1 VNQLVKGVREI
12 LPSGP
17 STALDY
23 FILGLVKDAGLSGY
37 DLTKLFER
45 VVRFFWQ
52 AEQSQVYRALY
63 RLRDLRWVR
72 AVVVEQSNAPD
83 KNVYRITRAGSA
95 ALREWL
101 RIEIDEP
108 PARRIWL
115 GQFFFANELP
125 VSDVIEILNRRIRDL
140 QDCLSEFEPR
150 INGPDFESH
159 LLEQMKRLGR
169 LPTFGLTLQYAI
181 ETVRFELALL
191 KRMRKHLPELDR
203 RLAAARSA
211 PKKRGSRSQRAEH

>member
-1 VNQLVKGVREI
+1 VNRLVKGVGEI
-12 LPSGP
+12 SPSGP
-17 STALDY
+17 SKALDY

-72 AVVVEQSNAPD
+72 SAVVEQSNAPD

-101 RIEIDEP
+101 RKEIDEP

-125 VSDVIEILNRRIRDL
+125 LPDVIEILSRRVRDL
-140 QDCLSEFEPR
+140 QECLNEFEPR
-150 INGPDFESH
+150 VNGPDFEAH
-159 LLEQMKRLGR
+159 LQEQMKRMGR

-181 ETVRFELALL
+181 ETVRFEIALL
-191 KRMRKHLPELDR
+191 KRMMKQLPELDR
-203 RLAAARSA
+203 RLAAIRSA
-211 PKKRGSRSQRAEH
+211 TNRKATR

>member
-1 VNQLVKGVREI
+1 VNRLVKGAPENVR
-12 LPSGP
+12 SGP

-37 DLTKLFER
+37 DLAKLFEH
-45 VVRFFWQ
+45 VVRFFCQ

-63 RLRDLRWVR
+63 RLRDLHWVR
-72 AVVVEQSNAPD
+72 AEVVEQENAPD
-83 KNVYRITRAGSA
+83 KNVYRITRAGTT

-101 RIEIDEP
+101 RKEFDEP
-108 PARRIWL
+108 PARRVWL

-125 VSDVIEILNRRIRDL
+125 LPDVTKILNRRIRDL
-140 QDCLSEFEPR
+140 QDCLDEFEPR
-150 INGPDFESH
+150 VNGPDFKSH
-159 LLEQMKRLGR
+159 LQEQMNRTGR

-191 KRMRKHLPELDR
+191 KWMSKQLPELDR
-203 RLAAARSA
+203 QLAATKSA
-211 PKKRGSRSQRAEH
+211 PKEKVKR

>member
-1 VNQLVKGVREI
+1 MRDI
-12 LPSGP
+12 SPSGP

-37 DLTKLFER
+37 DLAKLFELA
-45 VVRFFWQ
+45 VRFFWQ

-72 AVVVEQSNAPD
+72 AVVVEQDSAPD
-83 KNVYRITRAGSA
+83 KNVYRITRAGSV
-95 ALREWL
+95 ALRDWL
-101 RIEIDEP
+101 RKDVDEP

-125 VSDVIEILNRRIRDL
+125 LPDVLEILNRRIRDL
-140 QDCLSEFEPR
+140 QDCLDEFEPR
-150 INGPDFESH
+150 VNGPDFESH
-159 LLEQMKRLGR
+159 LTEQMNRMGR

-181 ETVRFELALL
+181 ETVRFEIALL
-191 KRMRKHLPELDR
+191 KKMTKHLPELHR
-203 RLAAARSA
+203 RLPARPA
-211 PKKRGSRSQRAEH
+211 PKQNETL

>member
-1 VNQLVKGVREI
+1 MKQVVKGVREI
-12 LPSGP
+12 SPSAP

-37 DLTKLFER
+37 DLAKLFELA
-45 VVRFFWQ
+45 VRFFWQ

-63 RLRDLRWVR
+63 RLRDLHWVR
-72 AVVVEQSNAPD
+72 AVVVEQESAPD

-101 RIEIDEP
+101 RTEIDEP

-125 VSDVIEILNRRIRDL
+125 LPDVLEILNRRIRDL
-140 QDCLSEFEPR
+140 QDCLVEFEPR
-150 INGPDFESH
+150 VNGPDFESH
-159 LLEQMKRLGR
+159 LLEQMNRMGR

-191 KRMRKHLPELDR
+191 KKMAKHLPELDR
-203 RLAAARSA
+203 RLAATKAA
-211 PKKRGSRSQRAEH
+211 PKGNSR

>member
-1 VNQLVKGVREI
+1 MKRLVKGVREI

-23 FILGLVKDAGLSGY
+23 FILGLVKDAGHSGY
-37 DLTKLFER
+37 DLAKLFELA
-45 VVRFFWQ
+45 VRFFWQ

-72 AVVVEQSNAPD
+72 SVVVEQETAPD

-101 RIEIDEP
+101 RKEIDEP

-125 VSDVIEILNRRIRDL
+125 LPDVVGILNRRIGDL
-140 QDCLSEFEPR
+140 QDCLDEFEPR
-150 INGPDFESH
+150 VNGPDFESH
-159 LLEQMKRLGR
+159 LLEQMKRMGR

-191 KRMRKHLPELDR
+191 KRMTKQLPELDR
-203 RLAAARSA
+203 QLAATKSA
-211 PKKRGSRSQRAEH
+211 SKEKVKR